1 MMDKIRIAL
10 CDDNDMER
18 RIIRFMI
25 NQYIK
30 EHEYAIQLE
39 EFSSGD
45 VLLKSDVTTYD
56 LVILDIY
63 MGGLN
68 GIDTAKEL
76 LHIHPKGKIIFCSSS
91 NEFAEESY
99 DVEAFRYLVKPL
111 STEKLHQC
119 LDRFF
124 RLCKDKKVLEYK
136 YQRTVRSML
145 LKDVI
150 WIEAAGR
157 HSIIHTEKEQI
168 ETNTSLAEFAEKLM
182 SADFVKP
189 IRYAL
194 VSLKEVTEVTA
205 DTLVLTGGTKIPVSR
220 EKRKEI
226 QEAFMQF
233 QAL

>member
-1 MMDKIRIAL
+1 MMDRIRIAL
-10 CDDNDMER
+10 CDDTDMER

-30 EHEYAIQLE
+30 EHEYSVRVD
-39 EFSSGD
+39 EFDSGD
-45 VLLKSDVTTYD
+45 ALLKSDVAVYD
-56 LVILDIY
+56 LLILDIY
-63 MGGLN
+63 MSGLN

-99 DVEAFRYLVKPL
+99 DVEAFRYLVKPI
-111 STEKLHQC
+111 SPEKLHQS

-124 RLCKDKKVLEYK
+124 QLCTDRKVLEYK
-136 YQRTVRSML
+136 YQRTTRRML
-145 LKDVI
+145 LKDVM
-150 WIEAAGR
+150 WLEAAGR
-157 HSIIHTEKEQI
+157 YAIIHTEKEQI
-168 ETNTSLAEFAEKLM
+168 ETNTSLAEFAEMLV
-182 SADFVKP
+182 SNDFVKP

-194 VSLKEVTEVTA
+194 VALQAVKEVTA
-205 DTLVLTGGTKIPVSR
+205 DTLVLTDGTEIPVSR

-226 QEAFMQF
+226 LAAFMQF

>member
-45 VLLKSDVTTYD
+45 ALLKSDVTAYD

-99 DVEAFRYLVKPL
+99 DVEAFRYLVKPI
-111 STEKLHQC
+111 SPEKLHQS

-124 RLCKDKKVLEYK
+124 QLCTDIKILEYK
-136 YQRTVRSML
+136 YQRTTRRML
-145 LKDVI
+145 LKDVM

-157 HSIIHTEKEQI
+157 HAIIHTEKEQI
-168 ETNTSLAEFAEKLM
+168 ETNTSLAEFAEKLL

-194 VSLKEVTEVTA
+194 VALQAVAEVTA
-205 DTLVLTGGTKIPVSR
+205 DTLVLTDGTEIPVSR

-226 QEAFMQF
+226 QEAFIQF
-233 QAL
+233 QSL

>member
-124 RLCKDKKVLEYK
+124 RLCKDKNVLEYK

>member
-205 DTLVLTGGTKIPVSR
+205 DTLVLTDGTKIPVSR

>member
-1 MMDKIRIAL
+1 MMDRIRIAL
-10 CDDNDMER
+10 CDDTDMER

-30 EHEYAIQLE
+30 EHEYSVRVD
-39 EFSSGD
+39 EFDSGD
-45 VLLKSDVTTYD
+45 ALLKSDVAVYD

-63 MGGLN
+63 MSGLN

-99 DVEAFRYLVKPL
+99 DVEAFRYLVKPI
-111 STEKLHQC
+111 SPEKLHQS

-124 RLCKDKKVLEYK
+124 QLYTDRKVLEYK
-136 YQRTVRSML
+136 YQRTTRRML
-145 LKDVI
+145 LKDVM
-150 WIEAAGR
+150 WLEAAGR
-157 HSIIHTEKEQI
+157 YAIIHTEKEQI
-168 ETNTSLAEFAEKLM
+168 ETNTSLAEFAEMLV
-182 SADFVKP
+182 SNDFVKP

-194 VSLKEVTEVTA
+194 VALQAVKEVTA
-205 DTLVLTGGTKIPVSR
+205 DTLVLTDGTEIPVSR

-226 QEAFMQF
+226 LAAFMQF
-233 QAL
+233 QKL

>member
-1 MMDKIRIAL
+1 MMDRIRIAL
-10 CDDNDMER
+10 CDDSDMER

-30 EHEYAIQLE
+30 EHEYSIQVE

-45 VLLKSDVTTYD
+45 ALLKNDVTVYD

-99 DVEAFRYLVKPL
+99 DVEAFRYLVKPI
-111 STEKLHQC
+111 SMEKLQQC

-124 RLCKDKKVLEYK
+124 QLSTDKKVLEYK
-136 YQRTVRSML
+136 YQRTVRRML

-168 ETNTSLAEFAEKLM
+168 ETNTPLAEFAEQLL

-194 VSLKEVTEVTA
+194 VSLKAVAEVTA
-205 DTLVLTGGTKIPVSR
+205 DTLVLADGTKIPVSR

>member
-1 MMDKIRIAL
+1 MVDRIRIAL
-10 CDDNDMER
+10 CDDSDMER
-18 RIIRFMI
+18 RIIRNMI

-30 EHEYAIQLE
+30 EHEYSVQVE

-45 VLLKSDVTTYD
+45 ALLKGDVISFD
-56 LVILDIY
+56 LMILDIY

-76 LHIHPKGKIIFCSSS
+76 LRIHPKGKIIFCSSS

-99 DVEAFRYLVKPL
+99 EVEAFRYLVKPI
-111 STEKLHQC
+111 SMEKLQQC
-119 LDRFF
+119 LDKFF
-124 RLCKDKKVLEYK
+124 QIYHDKKVLEFK
-136 YQRTVRSML
+136 YQRTGRMML
-145 LKDVI
+145 IKDVM

-168 ETNTSLAEFAEKLM
+168 ETNTSLAEFMEKL
-182 SADFVKP
+182 SGADFVKP

-194 VSLKEVTEVTA
+194 VALRAVAEVTA
-205 DTLVLTGGTKIPVSR
+205 DNLILSDGTRIPVSR

-233 QAL
+233 QGL